1 MIQIALTAGYGSQ
14 QAFTD
19 IFKAMYKQSPAAYR
33 KKQRFYP
40 LQSAFPLCRPLSSPG
55 GPLSPV
61 ACASFH
67 DIPDWMELAALTVDG
82 FPCFEEADH
91 LERLKESI
99 RRQQALILRDEGR
112 IVGALAFSR
121 RTGNI
126 DFLTGHPQYR
136 ERRIEETLLGHLARN
151 LPAGR
156 QIGITT
162 FREGDRADTGQ
173 RKAYQRLGFREAELL
188 TEFGYPTQ
196 RLLLQPEACGV
207 IL

>member
-1 MIQIALTAGYGSQ
+1 M
-14 QAFTD
+14 
-19 IFKAMYKQSPAAYR
+19 
-33 KKQRFYP
+33 
-40 LQSAFPLCRPLSSPG
+40 
-55 GPLSPV
+55 
-61 ACASFH
+61 
-67 DIPDWMELAALTVDG
+67 
-82 FPCFEEADH
+82 
-91 LERLKESI
+91 
-99 RRQQALILRDEGR
+99 
-112 IVGALAFSR
+112 GALAFSR

-126 DFLTGHPQYR
+126 DFLTVHPQYR